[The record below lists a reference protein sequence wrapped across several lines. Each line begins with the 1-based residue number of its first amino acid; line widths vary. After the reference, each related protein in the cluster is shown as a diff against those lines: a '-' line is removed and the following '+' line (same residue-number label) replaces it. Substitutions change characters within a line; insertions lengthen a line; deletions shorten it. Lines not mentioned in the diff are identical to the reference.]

1 MPNPFPYTH
10 AAITGASSGLGEGVA
25 RRLAARG
32 VAVTLMARRVGHLEA
47 LASDLEAQ
55 GGRAASAPCDVSN
68 RGEVH
73 AALTLGEQ
81 RFGPV
86 DLLIANAGVGHLTPA
101 QGLDA
106 AAVEHVF
113 QVNTLGMVYAVEAV
127 LPGMLSA
134 GRGRLVG
141 ISSLAGIRGL
151 PGSSAYCGSK
161 AAMNAFLESLRVE
174 LRGTGVGVTIV
185 SPGFIRTP
193 MTAHRNHPMP
203 FLMDLDPAVDRIVR
217 DMERGRSS
225 SYFPM
230 SLAALVRLGR
240 FLPDGIYDAL
250 LSRVGSRRG

>member
-1 MPNPFPYTH
+1 MPKPFPYTH

-32 VAVTLMARRVGHLEA
+32 VAVTLMARRAGHLKA
-47 LASDLEAQ
+47 LAADLEGQ
-55 GGRAASAPCDVSN
+55 GGRAAAAPCDVTN
-68 RGEVH
+68 RSEVH
-73 AALTLGEQ
+73 AALALGVE
-81 RFGPV
+81 RHGPV

-113 QVNTLGMVYAVEAV
+113 QVNTFGMVYAVESV

-134 GRGRLVG
+134 GGGRLVG
-141 ISSLAGIRGL
+141 ISSLAAIRGL

-174 LRGTGVGVTIV
+174 LRGTGVEVTTV

-203 FLMDLDPAVDRIVR
+203 FLMDLGPAVDRIVR
-217 DMERGRSS
+217 DVERGRTS
-225 SYFPM
+225 SYFPI
-230 SLAALVRLGR
+230 SLATLVRFGR
-240 FLPDGIYDAL
+240 FLPNGLYDAL